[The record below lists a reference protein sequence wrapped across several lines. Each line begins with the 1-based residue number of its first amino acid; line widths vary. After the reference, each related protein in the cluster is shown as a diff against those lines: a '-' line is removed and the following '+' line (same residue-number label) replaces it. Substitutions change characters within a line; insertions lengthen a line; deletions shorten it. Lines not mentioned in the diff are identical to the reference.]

1 MAYNLKINLTLTGD
15 AERTL
20 RDARAL
26 GLSEREILSKALY
39 LLKMAMANQL
49 AEVLVIDERITHT
62 WLRTH
67 EGWKIIGGMS
77 APAVADASARL

>member
-26 GLSEREILSKALY
+26 GLSERAILSKALY

-49 AEVLVIDERITHT
+49 AEVLVTDERITHEA
-62 WLRTH
+62 LL
-67 EGWKIIGGMS
+67 EI
-77 APAVADASARL
+77 

>member
-15 AERTL
+15 AEQTL

-26 GLSEREILSKALY
+26 GISEREILSKALY

-49 AEVLVIDERITHT
+49 AEVLVIDERITHKA
-62 WLRTH
+62 LL
-67 EGWKIIGGMS
+67 EI
-77 APAVADASARL
+77 